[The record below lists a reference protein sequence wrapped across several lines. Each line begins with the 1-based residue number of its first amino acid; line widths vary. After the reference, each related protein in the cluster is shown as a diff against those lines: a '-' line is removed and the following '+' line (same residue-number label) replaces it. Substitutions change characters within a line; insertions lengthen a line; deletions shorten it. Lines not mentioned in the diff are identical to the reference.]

1 MTEFIADLFRYEF
14 LRNALLAAVMVST
27 LTGMFSNVV
36 VLRKV
41 EFIGDGAAHAAFGG
55 IAFALLFGVSYQL
68 TALIT
73 AGVFAVSIGYFTRKR
88 KISESSVIG
97 MLLPLSMALG
107 IIMLSFIRGFTPDIT
122 GFLFGN
128 ILLVTRDDIWMLVFM
143 NIGAVAFFALFFREL
158 QYCAFDERMA
168 RHYGVPTTLVHYA
181 VLIGVSMSVV
191 ASVKIAGVILV
202 TAFLVT
208 PAVTSKLVAGR
219 FKSMVLLSVIFGL
232 IATTTGMVTSYWLD
246 IPPGPTIVLM
256 LFVQFLIVFFFE
268 KILRRQS
275 GT

>member
-1 MTEFIADLFRYEF
+1 MTEFIADLLRYEF
-14 LRNALLAAVMVST
+14 LRNAFIAALMVST

-73 AGVFAVSIGYFTRKR
+73 AAIFAVSIGYFTKRR

-107 IIMLSFIRGFTPDIT
+107 VIMLSFIRGFTPDIT

-128 ILLVTRDDIWMLVFM
+128 ILLVTREDIWMLLFM
-143 NIGAVAFFALFFREL
+143 NIGAVAFFTLFFREL
-158 QYCAFDERMA
+158 QYYAFDERMA
-168 RHYGVPTTLVHYA
+168 RHYGVPTRFLHYA
-181 VLIGVSMSVV
+181 VLVGISMSVV

-208 PAVTSKLVAGR
+208 PAVTSKLIAGR
-219 FKSMVLLSVIFGL
+219 FRSMVLLSVTFGL
-232 IATTTGMVTSYWLD
+232 VATTMGMVSGYWLD
-246 IPPGPTIVLM
+246 IPPGPTIVLT
-256 LFVQFLIVFFFE
+256 LFVQFLIVFFAGRL
-268 KILRRQS
+268 LRRS
-275 GT
+275 G